1 MTRLISLI
9 LILVF
14 NMSAFDGF
22 KIFNKDGKER
32 DAEDILEDALESEI
46 ILFGELHNNPIAH
59 YLQYKLL
66 KEIHAEDSTI
76 TIGAE
81 MFESDDQIVIDEFLN
96 GKIRLKDLEKEAKI
110 WNNFAT
116 DYRMF
121 LEFADNKNLNFIA
134 TNIPRRYASLLAR
147 EGVESLVSLPDD
159 AKKYICPLPFEYD
172 EELPGYKAMAGMG
185 AGHGMPH
192 IAQSQAIKDAT
203 MAYFIHQ
210 NFKNRF
216 YHLNGAYHSNN
227 YEAINWYLKK
237 LNPNYKILT
246 ISVVEQDDLEDL
258 LEDNK
263 GLADYII
270 VVDSDMPKS
279 Y

>member
-1 MTRLISLI
+1 MIKITLLLTI
-9 LILVF
+9 LIM
-14 NMSAFDGF
+14 NMSAFEGF
-22 KIFNKDGKER
+22 KIFNKNGKEK
-32 DAEDILEDALESEI
+32 DTEDILDDALDSQI

-59 YLQYKLL
+59 YFQIKLL
-66 KEIHAEDSTI
+66 KGIYAEDSVI
-76 TIGAE
+76 SIGAE
-81 MFESDDQIVIDEFLN
+81 MFESDDQIVIDEFLS
-96 GKIRLKDLEKEAKI
+96 GKIRMKDLEKEAKI
-110 WNNFAT
+110 WNNFNT
-116 DYRMF
+116 DYKYF
-121 LEFADNKNLNFIA
+121 LEFSEKNHLNFVA

-147 EGVESLVSLPDD
+147 EGVQSLENLNDQ
-159 AKKYICPLPFEYD
+159 AKKYFCPLPFEYD

-203 MAYFIHQ
+203 MAYFIHT
-210 NFKNRF
+210 NFNNRF

-237 LNPNYKILT
+237 LNPDYKILT
-246 ISVVEQDDLEDL
+246 ISVVEQDDIEDL
-258 LEDNK
+258 AEENK